1 MSNHLKGILMVLSST
16 AMWGLVGILVQYL
29 ISSEY
34 FTPEW
39 LVNTRLLA
47 SGIILLVIT
56 YIFYEQNIF
65 KVLKTDFISL
75 LLLGVIG
82 LLGSQYGFYICI
94 NHSNAPT
101 ATILVFLL
109 PVFIMLYTLLVKHKR
124 PSGLELI
131 SILFAITGTSLIVT
145 KGDFSSIILSPIA
158 LIAGI
163 TSALCCVFYTLQP
176 RKVLSK
182 YSSTNVMGWS
192 MLFGGI
198 FISCFNN
205 PLDIPGEI
213 NLYTLSAI
221 LSMILFGTVLAF
233 CFYLKSLDYLSPTEA
248 SILTVGEPL
257 CSIILSLIFLN
268 VNFSSIELMGAV
280 LILSTVFILAK
291 AK

>member
-1 MSNHLKGILMVLSST
+1 
-16 AMWGLVGILVQYL
+16 
-29 ISSEY
+29 
-34 FTPEW
+34 
-39 LVNTRLLA
+39 
-47 SGIILLVIT
+47 
-56 YIFYEQNIF
+56 
-65 KVLKTDFISL
+65 
-75 LLLGVIG
+75 
-82 LLGSQYGFYICI
+82 
-94 NHSNAPT
+94 
-101 ATILVFLL
+101 
-109 PVFIMLYTLLVKHKR
+109 MLYTLLVKHKR

-268 VNFSSIELMGAV
+268 VTFSSIELMGAV

-291 AK
+291 AN

>member
-29 ISSEY
+29 ISSEH

-56 YIFYEQNIF
+56 YIFYERNIF

-109 PVFIMLYTLLVKHKR
+109 PVSCSTLY
-124 PSGLELI
+124 
-131 SILFAITGTSLIVT
+131 
-145 KGDFSSIILSPIA
+145 
-158 LIAGI
+158 
-163 TSALCCVFYTLQP
+163 
-176 RKVLSK
+176 
-182 YSSTNVMGWS
+182 
-192 MLFGGI
+192 
-198 FISCFNN
+198 
-205 PLDIPGEI
+205 
-213 NLYTLSAI
+213 
-221 LSMILFGTVLAF
+221 
-233 CFYLKSLDYLSPTEA
+233 
-248 SILTVGEPL
+248 
-257 CSIILSLIFLN
+257 
-268 VNFSSIELMGAV
+268 
-280 LILSTVFILAK
+280 
-291 AK
+291 

>member
-1 MSNHLKGILMVLSST
+1 MAI
-16 AMWGLVGILVQYL
+16 
-29 ISSEY
+29 
-34 FTPEW
+34 
-39 LVNTRLLA
+39 NTRLLA

-56 YIFYEQNIF
+56 YIFYERNIF

-158 LIAGI
+158 FMAGI
-163 TSALCCVFYTLQP
+163 TSALYCVFYTL
-176 RKVLSK
+176 
-182 YSSTNVMGWS
+182 
-192 MLFGGI
+192 
-198 FISCFNN
+198 
-205 PLDIPGEI
+205 
-213 NLYTLSAI
+213 
-221 LSMILFGTVLAF
+221 
-233 CFYLKSLDYLSPTEA
+233 
-248 SILTVGEPL
+248 
-257 CSIILSLIFLN
+257 
-268 VNFSSIELMGAV
+268 
-280 LILSTVFILAK
+280 
-291 AK
+291 

>member
-56 YIFYEQNIF
+56 YLFYERNIF
-65 KVLKTDFISL
+65 KVLKRDFVS

-158 LIAGI
+158 LMAGI

-268 VNFSSIELMGAV
+268 ISFSFIELIGAI

>member
-1 MSNHLKGILMVLSST
+1 MN
-16 AMWGLVGILVQYL
+16 
-29 ISSEY
+29 IS
-34 FTPEW
+34 
-39 LVNTRLLA
+39 
-47 SGIILLVIT
+47 
-56 YIFYEQNIF
+56 
-65 KVLKTDFISL
+65 
-75 LLLGVIG
+75 
-82 LLGSQYGFYICI
+82 
-94 NHSNAPT
+94 H
-101 ATILVFLL
+101 
-109 PVFIMLYTLLVKHKR
+109 VKHKR

-158 LIAGI
+158 LMAGI

-221 LSMILFGTVLAF
+221 LSMIV
-233 CFYLKSLDYLSPTEA
+233 
-248 SILTVGEPL
+248 
-257 CSIILSLIFLN
+257 
-268 VNFSSIELMGAV
+268 
-280 LILSTVFILAK
+280 
-291 AK
+291 